1 MGSENGEG
9 NKVNKF
15 LGEITRQPEAV
26 DATLSYYL
34 TNEGIEKLANIR
46 DLIDKDH
53 LDHIV
58 FTGMGSSYF
67 VSYAA
72 SCLFNSLGL
81 RSCAINTSEV
91 LYYHFP
97 VIDKKTLVVHVSQ
110 SGESVEVV
118 RLLEKLPKDVL
129 CIGVSNEEHSS
140 LTKKAKEVL
149 FSYAGKEEMTS
160 TKTYTSTTLVMFIL
174 GWYLANLWGE
184 GKIRQIQK
192 LKSGMEKLLAAQND
206 LVTDISDFLGD
217 IEFMQFIGR
226 GPSFSTALQ
235 CELMFKEAAKKA
247 AAGTLGGEF
256 RHGPMEMVGPGF
268 RSILFAAEGATYT
281 QSVMMAMDI
290 AKYEGKVVLIT
301 NKNPHGN
308 SEANIKVI
316 TIDQPDEYLFS
327 IQSIIPVQLMV
338 NRLASMNG
346 NLPGTFVHGSKVTL
360 KE

>member
-1 MGSENGEG
+1 
-9 NKVNKF
+9 VNKF
-15 LGEITRQPEAV
+15 LNEIIGQPEAV

-34 TNEGIEKLANIR
+34 TNDGVEKLKNLRQLVCNEQI
-46 DLIDKDH
+46 
-53 LDHIV
+53 DHII

-81 RSCAINTSEV
+81 RSCAINTSEL
-91 LYYHFP
+91 LYYHYP
-97 VIDKKTLVVHVSQ
+97 MIDKETVVVPVSQ

-149 FSYAGKEEMTS
+149 LSQAGKEEMTS
-160 TKTYTSTTLVMFIL
+160 TKTYTSLTLVMFIL
-174 GWYLANLWGE
+174 GWFLANLWGE
-184 GKIRQIQK
+184 EKIRQIRK
-192 LKSGMEKLLAAQND
+192 LRSGMEKLLATPSD
-206 LVTDISDFLGD
+206 LVTDALEFLGD

-235 CELMFKEAAKKA
+235 CELMFKEAARKP

-268 RSILFAAEGATYT
+268 TSLLFAAEGPTYS
-281 QSVMMAMDI
+281 QSIMMATDT

-301 NKNPHGN
+301 NKNPHGA
-308 SEANIKVI
+308 SDRNIKVI

-327 IQSIIPVQLMV
+327 IQSIIPVQLIV
-338 NRLASMNG
+338 NHLASMDG
-346 NLPGTFVHGSKVTL
+346 KLPGTFVHGSKVTL